1 MRTCK
6 VLNDGAGGKRDPERG
21 DGASESDRFHPMTLT
36 SFSRPLTSSFAPFD
50 VIFRALRLTNEDG
63 ASIVRISPDTART
76 FPPFKLSL
84 KTREE
89 GIVSESG
96 IHGLDLL

>member
-1 MRTCK
+1 MRKCK
-6 VLNDGAGGKRDPERG
+6 VLRDGEGGKSDPERG
-21 DGASESDRFHPMTLT
+21 RERSIPHHVIDVI
-36 SFSRPLTSSFAPFD
+36 FAPFD
-50 VIFRALRLTNEDG
+50 VIFRALRLTNEDE
-63 ASIVRISPDTART
+63 ASLIRISPFTARIL
-76 FPPFKLSL
+76 PPSKLSL